1 MNLIY
6 DNWNMWQKLLTML
19 EYQFGSKCE
28 FILHDLTKDYNH
40 SIVDIRNGYITNRKI
55 GDCGSNLGLE
65 VLRGTVQDGDRY
77 NYIVNTRDGKLLR
90 SSTMFIHDENGKV
103 IGSLCIN
110 TDITETVH
118 FEEYLRRYNQYSVP
132 MSENSNLPPSMP
144 SPDNAGRQDMGANIH
159 LDSEIFANDVSQVL
173 DYLILQADHLVGKPV
188 SKMNREDKINFIKY
202 LDQKGAFL
210 ITKASERVYEHL
222 NISRYTLYNY
232 LDLIRKEDVKAGTE
246 QEDENENES

>member
-19 EYQFGSKCE
+19 EHQFGSKSE

-65 VLRGTVQDGDRY
+65 VLRGTVLDGDRY

-90 SSTMFIHDENGKV
+90 SSTMFIYDENGKV

-118 FEEYLRRYNQYSVP
+118 FEEYLRQYNQYNIP
-132 MSENSNLPPSMP
+132 TPGNSNLPLTTHTANNNP
-144 SPDNAGRQDMGANIH
+144 RQDINTPPP
-159 LDSEIFANDVSQVL
+159 SEIFANDVSQVL
-173 DYLILQADHLVGKPV
+173 DYLILQADNLIGKPV
-188 SKMNREDKINFIKY
+188 NKMNREDKINFIKY

-210 ITKASERVYEHL
+210 ITKASEKVYEHL

-232 LDLIRKEDVKAGTE
+232 LDLIRKENEKHTTK
-246 QEDENENES
+246 QEDENT

>member
-1 MNLIY
+1 MNQIY
-6 DNWNMWQKLLTML
+6 DNWDMWQKLLTML
-19 EYQFGSKCE
+19 ENQFGNKCE

-40 SIVDIRNGYITNRKI
+40 TIVDIRNGYITNRKI

-65 VLRGTVQDGDRY
+65 VLRGTIKDGDRY

-90 SSTMFIHDENGKV
+90 SSTMFIHDNNGAV

-118 FEEYLRRYNQYSVP
+118 FEEYLRQYNQYNVAPSSGSVSAVSIP
-132 MSENSNLPPSMP
+132 EAPRSSSDPEIDTSEIPIGP
-144 SPDNAGRQDMGANIH
+144 
-159 LDSEIFANDVSQVL
+159 EIFANDVSQIL
-173 DYLILQADHLVGKPV
+173 DYLIAEAGKQVGKPV
-188 SKMNREDKINFIKY
+188 SQMNREDKIKFVRY

-222 NISRYTLYNY
+222 NVSRYTLYNY
-232 LDLIRKEDVKAGTE
+232 LDLIHKESNGTG
-246 QEDENENES
+246 S

>member
-6 DNWNMWQKLLTML
+6 DNWDMWQKLLTML
-19 EYQFGSKCE
+19 ENQFGTKSE

-40 SIVDIRNGYITNRKI
+40 TIVDIRNGYITNRKV

-90 SSTMFIHDENGKV
+90 SSTMFIHDEEGKV

-118 FEEYLRRYNQYSVP
+118 FEEYLRQYNQYNIP
-132 MSENSNLPPSMP
+132 PASEFRPLPVHT
-144 SPDNAGRQDMGANIH
+144 GANAAPAPNNQPAPVVP
-159 LDSEIFANDVSQVL
+159 EIFANDVSQIL
-173 DYLILQADHLVGKPV
+173 DYLIAEAGNLVGKPV
-188 SKMNREDKINFIKY
+188 SQMSREDKIKFVRY

-232 LDLIRKEDVKAGTE
+232 LDLVRKETSGTNPPPA
-246 QEDENENES
+246 EDNAS